1 MVFKPGRYL
10 KTLPQR
16 PFRKP
21 FPDFLIRS
29 RWEVAQVRMDERK
42 SRVLQ
47 AIIDDYV
54 STAEPV
60 GSRTI
65 ARKYRLGVSPA
76 TIRNEMA
83 DLEDLGFL
91 EQPHT
96 SAGRIPSN
104 RGYRYYVDCLM
115 QHRDLSPEEE
125 DQIRKVFE
133 RKVREFETLIQL
145 TARSLSDATHLTSLV
160 TGLQVSKAAF
170 KQLKLVPLSGDRALL
185 VFVTDTGFVENKV
198 IEVPLEVTLVELE
211 RISELLTDN
220 LKGTPVE
227 SLRRDTLRQLQ
238 DELGRY
244 GALLEQSLDFLAG
257 DSDTKDRERVYLAGT
272 TNMLAQPEFKDIDK
286 VRSLLGALEQDEVV
300 FEVLGDPNR
309 TVGLCVTI
317 GEEIKYREMQECS
330 MVSATYS
337 VGDRTIGRIG
347 VLGPKR
353 MEYAKVVAV
362 VENVTQRLTNA
373 LNKGFKIDK

>member
-1 MVFKPGRYL
+1 M
-10 KTLPQR
+10 
-16 PFRKP
+16 
-21 FPDFLIRS
+21 
-29 RWEVAQVRMDERK
+29 RMDERK
-42 SRVLQ
+42 SKVLQ

-83 DLEDLGFL
+83 DLEELGYL

-96 SAGRIPSN
+96 SAGRIPSDK
-104 RGYRYYVDCLM
+104 GYRYYVDCLM

-125 DQIRKVFE
+125 EQIRLVFE
-133 RKVREFETLIQL
+133 RKVREFESLIQM
-145 TARSLSDATHLTSLV
+145 TARSLSEATHLTSLV
-160 TGLQVSKAAF
+160 TGPQVSKAVF
-170 KQLKLVPLSGDRALL
+170 KQLKLVPLTEDRALL

-198 IEVPLEVTLVELE
+198 IEVPVEVTLVELE

-220 LKGTPVE
+220 LKGTSVE

-238 DELGRY
+238 NELGRY
-244 GALLEQSLDFLAG
+244 GALLEQSLEFLVA
-257 DSDTKDRERVYLAGT
+257 DAENSNRERVYLSGAT
-272 TNMLAQPEFKDIDK
+272 HMLAQPEFRDVNK
-286 VRSLLGALEQDEVV
+286 VRALFGALEQEDVV
-300 FEVLGDPNR
+300 VEVLGDPSR
-309 TVGLCVTI
+309 TPNLCVTI
-317 GEEIKYREMQECS
+317 GEEIKYREMQDCS

-362 VENVTQRLTNA
+362 VENVTERLTNA
-373 LNKGFKIDK
+373 LSKGFKVEK